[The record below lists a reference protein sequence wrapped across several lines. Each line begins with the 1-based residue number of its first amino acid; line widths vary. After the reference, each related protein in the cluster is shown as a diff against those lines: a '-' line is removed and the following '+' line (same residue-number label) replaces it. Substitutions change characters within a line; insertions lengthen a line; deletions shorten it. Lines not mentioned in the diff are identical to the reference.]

1 MESRRC
7 CTTKS
12 GRSQKVESVKRL
24 VDKFWPSLD
33 YKLFNGLCEKNLGDN
48 SGPLPV
54 KRRICPVQV
63 LFMSWKRR
71 PNTLN
76 WGKRREWRGRTV
88 NNGRPGTDCVA
99 SFLFSLFDS
108 FSLSNIRNTHTHK
121 IEGKEKRERER
132 RQFCSDQKSAEPK
145 AFDIQF
151 RKRRYELGLVSV

>member
-99 SFLFSLFDS
+99 SFLFFSFWLFFFIQHQKHAHS
-108 FSLSNIRNTHTHK
+108 QNRR
-121 IEGKEKRERER
+121 EREERERER
-132 RQFCSDQKSAEPK
+132 EGNFAL
-145 AFDIQF
+145 I
-151 RKRRYELGLVSV
+151 KRAQSLKRSTSNSGSEDMNWA